1 MATNERRR
9 RLASSDYLSPDS
21 DLEEWLARHELIKA
35 VKRVLP
41 EFLERLSADVF
52 PAYQRL
58 AAEDNK
64 FRTRRRSTN
73 TGKLFPRIWGSANA
87 WNVLPKNCELRTSL
101 WEWSTKFNA
110 QDPKFLDETL
120 RTLRSWHDN
129 ADWRKNL
136 RWHAVHGGRRK
147 RAIGEGFAF
156 ECDAW
161 DLTLSSWK
169 EYSAWVRR
177 RFAAALSDYG
187 TKRRMLAAESN
198 PPLIPARREYSELNL
213 EWFVQYQFAGMSRQE
228 IVEGVTE
235 TTLNLI
241 DDSTVSK
248 GIKAA
253 AKLIGW
259 TCLRRISRKT
269 QETAQFS

>member
-1 MATNERRR
+1 MVTNERRR

-21 DLEEWLARHELIKA
+21 DLEAWLARHELIEV

-41 EFLERLSADVF
+41 EFLERLSAEVF

-58 AAEDNK
+58 AKKDSK
-64 FRTRRRSTN
+64 LRKRRSTT
-73 TGKLFPRIWGSANA
+73 TGELLPGIWASANA
-87 WNVLPKNCELRTSL
+87 WNALPKNCELRTSL
-101 WEWSTKFNA
+101 WEWATKFNA

-120 RTLRSWHDN
+120 RTLRSWHAN

-136 RWHAVHGGRRK
+136 RWHAVHGGRRE
-147 RAIGEGFAF
+147 RVIGEGFAF
-156 ECDAW
+156 ECHGW

-169 EYSAWVRR
+169 EYSAWVRH
-177 RFAAALSDYG
+177 RFATALSDYG
-187 TKRRMLAAESN
+187 TKTRKLAAESK
-198 PPLIPARREYSELNL
+198 PPLTPARREYSQLNL
-213 EWFVQYQFAGMSRQE
+213 EWFVQYQFAGMARPE
-228 IVEGVTE
+228 IVEGVAE
-235 TTLNLI
+235 TTLNSI

-259 TCLRRISRKT
+259 TCLRTSRKT